1 MLGGSLKPTVCFY
14 AKLKGPAAQEETSA
28 FFDSLFLEAR
38 TELFPEKPVRNYQPI
53 TAISPEERRPQT
65 YSGGSLK
72 SAIISPCLERIHFN
86 N

>member
-1 MLGGSLKPTVCFY
+1 MLAASLKPTVCFY

-28 FFDSLFLEAR
+28 FFDSLSLEAR

-53 TAISPEERRPQT
+53 PAISPEERRPQI
-65 YSGGSLK
+65 YNGGSLK
-72 SAIISPCLERIHFN
+72 SAIISSCLEKIRFN